1 MINFIFTA
9 AQSLDELAGDATKK
23 VFDDG
28 FSEIKAR
35 AAFKPAKLAEPAP
48 HLTYNANDL
57 ENFATYVL
65 GRGLVCFCCFSISVP
80 IGIFFIV
87 GIPCQ
92 KISSTFKSFKHTLWT
107 CSLVSVGQE

>member
-1 MINFIFTA
+1 MPFLIVFCWSKYLINFIFTA
-9 AQSLDELAGDATKK
+9 AQSLDELAGDARKK

-57 ENFATYVL
+57 ENLEDFDEDLPEKQVL
-65 GRGLVCFCCFSISVP
+65 LN
-80 IGIFFIV
+80 
-87 GIPCQ
+87 
-92 KISSTFKSFKHTLWT
+92 
-107 CSLVSVGQE
+107 